1 MVFLSTPLAQEP
13 VPSQGDVAELAAR
26 LDRVHLGD
34 SDADIS
40 SFSATL
46 QLNTLATDQD
56 AISITLITDFA
67 KFQVG
72 ERIRR
77 YIGYR
82 VQEEGKLVERGF
94 CEQGYWTR
102 IDNEVVYLTAARHQ
116 ADVESV
122 KRDVRLARQ
131 LLEYLDPG
139 SVVRRMR
146 DVQKLE
152 TRVLEQGRRAGIRC
166 TVVRGTMDAFPLYY
180 LGGEVGRAFLDLWVE
195 EESGRL
201 IAAEA
206 TPMTEEGKPDEEH
219 REFLRLDDPKTEPKT
234 GILLPG
240 ALKIFTV
247 DQAGV
252 RQPQVE
258 VGLRSIDLAPG
269 LEPKDFLPESQ
280 RRVSQRRL
288 K

>member
-1 MVFLSTPLAQEP
+1 MVFLSAPLAQEP

-34 SDADIS
+34 SDAEIS

-46 QLNTLATDQD
+46 QLDTLATDQD

-67 KFQVG
+67 RFQVG
-72 ERIRR
+72 ESIRR

-102 IDNEVVYLTAARHQ
+102 IEDEVVYMTAARYQ
-116 ADVESV
+116 KDVESV
-122 KRDVRLARQ
+122 QRDIRLARQ

-146 DVQKLE
+146 DVEKLE
-152 TRVLEQGRRAGIRC
+152 TRQLEQGRRAGIRC

-195 EESGRL
+195 EETGRL
-201 IAAEA
+201 IAADA
-206 TPMTEEGKPDEEH
+206 TPMTEDGKRDMEH
-219 REFLRLDDPKTEPKT
+219 REFLRFDDPKREPKT

-252 RQPQVE
+252 RHPQVK

-269 LEPKDFLPESQ
+269 LEPKDFLPEN
-280 RRVSQRRL
+280 RGD
-288 K
+288 